1 MSLRYALLGLL
12 ADESASGYVLTKKFE
27 GSLQHYA
34 WHAKHS
40 QIYPELSKLA
50 SDGLIEVSEE
60 GPRGRRTYAITDSGR
75 EVLRGWMFTRPDSGG
90 VRNEFVL
97 RLFLLATLQPTDAR
111 TLLTAYLQES
121 ENQLDQMA
129 KIFEQAGPEWE
140 SEPMSFGHFAAEYGR
155 RSFETL
161 RDWARWAIG
170 EIDRAAEKDGSG
182 TRDASQTR

>member
-40 QIYPELSKLA
+40 QIYPELNKLA
-50 SDGLIEVSEE
+50 SDGLIEVTEE
-60 GPRGRRTYAITDSGR
+60 GPRGRRTYAITDAGR
-75 EVLRGWMFTRPDSGG
+75 SELRGWMFTAPDSGG

-97 RLFLLATLQPTDAR
+97 RLFLLPTLEPSDAR
-111 TLLTAYLQES
+111 TLLTAYMQVAE
-121 ENQLDQMA
+121 EQLEGMA
-129 KIFEQAGPEWE
+129 KIFEQAGPEWAA
-140 SEPMSFGHFAAEYGR
+140 EPLSFGHFAAEYGR

-161 RDWARWAIG
+161 REWSKWALTKVDEVQPTGA
-170 EIDRAAEKDGSG
+170 
-182 TRDASQTR
+182 DADQVS